1 MGSMRTEFVQ
11 TTLPPLDLG
20 PGIRRDE
27 RKGIRTLRA
36 VLAALAFTLGGG
48 AAQAQ
53 AIPQWGYARS
63 GTCDGYPRAAIET
76 APGLCAGLALAP
88 PATGLP
94 LSKRTIRMPRS
105 LLMLPNGDLL
115 VSDLGAWTTGR
126 GAVWRVTPKPG
137 GQPVIR
143 PLLRKLD
150 MPHTLAVGPD
160 GGVYVGEMSRI
171 SRFDPDAA
179 DPQAT
184 LTPVI
189 NGLPDNRLHENRH
202 PLSAFVWAA
211 DGAFLVN
218 VGAPSDQC
226 LPKRGWRTCPEA
238 ERQAAIWRFAPAGPG
253 KWAAEPTVYA
263 RGLRNSLALV
273 RTRAGTLLQAENSI
287 DVPQA
292 NWPPEEL
299 NVIEQGAH
307 YGWPYCMGQNETAPA
322 WRAQKVAC
330 APYRR
335 PALNLPPHGAPLDL
349 LEYRGEMF
357 PELSGRLLVTLHGYR
372 PTGSRVLAI
381 ALDDKGLPKAGQ
393 KPRDLTPGWG
403 AVKGKRPAGA
413 PVGLAVAADG
423 AIWVAD
429 DRNGAILRL
438 AKDRR

>member
-1 MGSMRTEFVQ
+1 MR
-11 TTLPPLDLG
+11 
-20 PGIRRDE
+20 R
-27 RKGIRTLRA
+27 
-36 VLAALAFTLGGG
+36 VLVAFALALLGG
-48 AAQAQ
+48 AAQGQ
-53 AIPQWGYARS
+53 GYARD
-63 GTCDGYPRAAIET
+63 GRTCDGYPRAPIET
-76 APGLCAGLALAP
+76 VAGTCAGLVLAP
-88 PATGLP
+88 PPAGAP
-94 LSKRTIRMPRS
+94 LSKRTIRMPRT
-105 LLMLPNGDLL
+105 LLPLANGDLL

-137 GQPVIR
+137 GEPVVK
-143 PLLRKLD
+143 PVLRRLD

-160 GGVYVGEMSRI
+160 GRVYVGEMSRI

-189 NGLPDNRLHENRH
+189 TGLPDNRLHENRH
-202 PLSAFVWAA
+202 PLSAFVWDA

-226 LPKRGWRTCPEA
+226 PPKAGHRTCPEA
-238 ERQAAIWRFAPAGPG
+238 ERQAAIWRFAPAGSG
-253 KWAAEPTVYA
+253 KWAAEPTIFA

-287 DVPQA
+287 DVATP

-299 NVIEQGAH
+299 NVIAKGAH
-307 YGWPYCMGQNETAPA
+307 YGWPYCMGANEAAPA
-322 WRAQKVAC
+322 WKAQRVAC
-330 APYRR
+330 APYRK
-335 PALNLPPHGAPLDL
+335 PDLLLPPHGAPLDL
-349 LEYRGEMF
+349 VEYRGAMF
-357 PELSGRLLVTLHGYR
+357 PEQQGRLLVTLHGYR
-372 PTGSRVLAI
+372 PTGSRILAI
-381 ALDDKGLPKAGQ
+381 ELDASGLPKPGA

-413 PVGLAVAADG
+413 PVGMAVAADG

-429 DRNGAILRL
+429 DRNGAILRF

>member
-1 MGSMRTEFVQ
+1 M
-11 TTLPPLDLG
+11 
-20 PGIRRDE
+20 
-27 RKGIRTLRA
+27 KGF
-36 VLAALAFTLGGG
+36 LAGFALALI
-48 AAQAQ
+48 ACAAHAQAL
-53 AIPQWGYARS
+53 PQWGYARS
-63 GTCDGYPRAAIET
+63 GTCDGYPRAVIQT
-76 APGLCAGLALAP
+76 IPGMCAGLALAP

-105 LLMLPNGDLL
+105 LLPLANGDLL

-137 GQPVIR
+137 GEPVIK
-143 PLLRKLD
+143 PVLRRLD

-160 GGVYVGEMSRI
+160 GKVYVGEMSRI

-184 LTPVI
+184 LAPVVT
-189 NGLPDNRLHENRH
+189 GLPDNRLHENRH

-226 LPKRGWRTCPEA
+226 PPKAGQKTCPEA

-253 KWAAEPTVYA
+253 KWAAEPTVHA
-263 RGLRNSLALV
+263 RGLRNSLALI
-273 RTRAGTLLQAENSI
+273 RTRAGTVLQAENSI

-299 NVIEQGAH
+299 NVIAEGAH
-307 YGWPYCMGQNETAPA
+307 YGWPYCMGANEPAPA
-322 WRAQKVAC
+322 WKAQRVAC
-330 APYRR
+330 APYRK
-335 PALNLPPHGAPLDL
+335 PDLLLPPHGAPLDL
-349 LEYRGEMF
+349 VEYRGAMF
-357 PELSGRLLVTLHGYR
+357 PDLAGRLLVSLHGYR
-372 PTGSRVLAI
+372 ATGSRILAI
-381 ALDDKGLPKAGQ
+381 ELTDKGLPRPGQ
-393 KPRDLTPGWG
+393 TPRDLTPGWG
-403 AVKGKRPAGA
+403 AVKGQRPAGA
-413 PVGLAVAADG
+413 PVGMAVASDG